1 MSFDSAGFSLV
12 GSTYDP
18 TFFTTPK
25 EVERAAPVNQAA
37 LPITGAAMLFVVP
50 RTVAV
55 VLYAVP
61 VTRDKIP
68 PCDWLLFWLGSHDIE
83 SDDID
88 AFVSSISGSSWE
100 IKKYTWCYRFLNRS
114 NLIRYP

>member
-12 GSTYDP
+12 GRTYDP

-37 LPITGAAMLFVVP
+37 LPITGAAMFFVVP

-68 PCDWLLFWLGSHDIE
+68 PCDWLLFWLGSYDIE
-83 SDDID
+83 SDDIEV
-88 AFVSSISGSSWE
+88 FVSSISEFSWE
-100 IKKYTWCYRFLNRS
+100 IKEIWVIIQVLR
-114 NLIRYP
+114 